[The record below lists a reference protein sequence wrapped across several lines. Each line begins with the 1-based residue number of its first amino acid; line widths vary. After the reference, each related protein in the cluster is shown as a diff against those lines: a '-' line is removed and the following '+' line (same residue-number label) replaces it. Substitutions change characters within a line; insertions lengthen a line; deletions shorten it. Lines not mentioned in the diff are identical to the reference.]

1 MPPSR
6 SGRWQ
11 ANFFA
16 KKVRAVRFQL
26 RSAAVNGRA
35 AAGSAADFFTLHEIF
50 SNNKISH
57 ANLCV
62 QKNRRYDFMKKL
74 CVIAAAAVIGM
85 FSLYASGKDVSY
97 KAGTYR
103 ESAKGNNGDV
113 TLDVTFSKN
122 AIKSIKVVSHKE
134 TPGLSDP
141 AFAKIPDAIVKKQ
154 TLAVDAVSGATNTSR
169 AILEA
174 VEKAVKAAGGDAAA
188 LKK

>member
-1 MPPSR
+1 
-6 SGRWQ
+6 
-11 ANFFA
+11 
-16 KKVRAVRFQL
+16 
-26 RSAAVNGRA
+26 
-35 AAGSAADFFTLHEIF
+35 
-50 SNNKISH
+50 
-57 ANLCV
+57 
-62 QKNRRYDFMKKL
+62 MKKL

-85 FSLYASGKDVSY
+85 FSLYAGDKGVAY
-97 KAGTYR
+97 KAGTYKGT
-103 ESAKGNNGDV
+103 AKGNNGDI
-113 TLDVTFSKN
+113 TLEVTFSKN

>member
-1 MPPSR
+1 
-6 SGRWQ
+6 
-11 ANFFA
+11 
-16 KKVRAVRFQL
+16 
-26 RSAAVNGRA
+26 
-35 AAGSAADFFTLHEIF
+35 
-50 SNNKISH
+50 
-57 ANLCV
+57 
-62 QKNRRYDFMKKL
+62 MKKL

-85 FSLYASGKDVSY
+85 FSLYAGGKDFSY

-103 ESAKGNNGDV
+103 SWAMGNNGDV
-113 TLDVTFSKN
+113 TLYVTFSKN

>member
-1 MPPSR
+1 
-6 SGRWQ
+6 
-11 ANFFA
+11 
-16 KKVRAVRFQL
+16 
-26 RSAAVNGRA
+26 
-35 AAGSAADFFTLHEIF
+35 
-50 SNNKISH
+50 
-57 ANLCV
+57 
-62 QKNRRYDFMKKL
+62 MKKL

-85 FSLYASGKDVSY
+85 YSLYAGGKDGAY

-113 TLDVTFSKN
+113 TLEVTFSKN
-122 AIKSIKVVSHKE
+122 AIKSIKIVSHKE

-141 AFAKIPDAIVKKQ
+141 AFAKIPEAIVKGQ
-154 TLAVDAVSGATNTSR
+154 TLAVDTVSGATNTSR